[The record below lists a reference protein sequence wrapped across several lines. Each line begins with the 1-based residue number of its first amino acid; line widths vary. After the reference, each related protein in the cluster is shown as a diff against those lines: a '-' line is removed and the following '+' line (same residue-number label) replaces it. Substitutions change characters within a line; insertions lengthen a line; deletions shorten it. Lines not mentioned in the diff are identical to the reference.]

1 LNSAEEAVEEEEE
14 AQGSEGEERAL
25 PAARPFLS
33 LGTAV
38 LAPFVENELG
48 RWEEERAGKGALR
61 MGMPL
66 AATDDVAV
74 VCILC
79 VFDFAPVQAPD
90 RWRERGSSC
99 SLPPTPFSFP
109 EVCPKY
115 CGPGIRDMDTT
126 FQHSLHSRSCS
137 SACWMEAVSGGG
149 REEV

>member
-1 LNSAEEAVEEEEE
+1 MRSLNSAEEEAVEEEEE

-33 LGTAV
+33 RGTAV

-79 VFDFAPVQAPD
+79 VCSISLPVQAPD
-90 RWRERGSSC
+90 RWRKRF
-99 SLPPTPFSFP
+99 LLFLPPPPTPFSFP
-109 EVCPKY
+109 EVCTS
-115 CGPGIRDMDTT
+115 IVALEFET
-126 FQHSLHSRSCS
+126 
-137 SACWMEAVSGGG
+137 
-149 REEV
+149 